1 MQCRVS
7 HVFKFNVFICFD
19 LVIPNM
25 NITSLIASNPFR
37 ILGVFTNSGAKDI
50 SSNIGKF
57 KAFSAIGK
65 QPSFSVDFDKILTPV
80 SRTQETM
87 DKACLDVAT
96 PEKKLSAGMFWFFK
110 NQFFEEHVMPH
121 LKNDD
126 QAEQAV
132 ALLQQHLNESKD
144 IIDMQNLLLLYLIR
158 GDYSEAVEIAVDLYG
173 AKCTEFQ
180 NMITP
185 ILKVKKQY
193 FIERMVG
200 LLNEQNISVR
210 DLVRKP
216 ELLKWKKWLEL
227 DKPSKSSELSGNAS
241 ISYYKSVKKFLVDIE
256 FILAPDWGKSIDWGN
271 FINTLP
277 EDFFFTEYNFPSAED
292 VKKAGVLLKQFKKDF
307 ADGGALLSLQIND
320 EIMFPV
326 CYTVIRAIAG
336 ICQYLIKQ
344 FEMPDID
351 YRNEESFR
359 NSAYLDVV
367 YSRTESEKT
376 PFYTYLTDFLESLF
390 SFFNDKSIPY
400 NLSKKARDL
409 VDLVECLLDH
419 YNHALYQIRQ
429 KNTLPKEVS
438 KERIIR
444 VQICV
449 VFALPFYN
457 VIRLTAN
464 ALYGTLNIFELPFFE
479 PKLSKSIFGYLYY
492 LESIGHDIDD
502 FDDVLEEMII
512 ESLSDPSMMEL
523 HERISNSSQNRSKKP
538 KRKKKAM
545 NGRNNS
551 KKKKKKK

>member
-1 MQCRVS
+1 MQ
-7 HVFKFNVFICFD
+7 
-19 LVIPNM
+19 
-25 NITSLIASNPFR
+25 
-37 ILGVFTNSGAKDI
+37 
-50 SSNIGKF
+50 
-57 KAFSAIGK
+57 
-65 QPSFSVDFDKILTPV
+65 
-80 SRTQETM
+80 
-87 DKACLDVAT
+87 
-96 PEKKLSAGMFWFFK
+96 
-110 NQFFEEHVMPH
+110 
-121 LKNDD
+121 
-126 QAEQAV
+126 
-132 ALLQQHLNESKD
+132 
-144 IIDMQNLLLLYLIR
+144 
-158 GDYSEAVEIAVDLYG
+158 
-173 AKCTEFQ
+173 
-180 NMITP
+180 
-185 ILKVKKQY
+185 
-193 FIERMVG
+193 
-200 LLNEQNISVR
+200 
-210 DLVRKP
+210 KP

-464 ALYGTLNIFELPFFE
+464 ALYGTLNIFDLPFFE

-492 LESIGHDIDD
+492 LKSIGHDIDD

-523 HERISNSSQNRSKKP
+523 HERISNSSQNRAKKP